1 MRDPEK
7 AADGMESSLQ
17 LLYGIPLWLNVTE
30 NPCCPR
36 HLLFAAFKH
45 LAWFQ
50 TPSEYKKSHIQ
61 LVPQWVPQGG
71 TGHWG
76 SLEDTV
82 AWKEVMEEKMLAG
95 PIANVFA
102 TGPCIVWLEA

>member
-1 MRDPEK
+1 MEWKVLSSFSMASPCGSMSQRTL
-7 AADGMESSLQ
+7 AAPDIFYSLPSSTWP
-17 LLYGIPLWLNVTE
+17 G
-30 NPCCPR
+30 
-36 HLLFAAFKH
+36 FKH
-45 LAWFQ
+45 LQ
-50 TPSEYKKSHIQ
+50 SIRNHIFNSCPNGY
-61 LVPQWVPQGG
+61 LGGG